1 MRPEHLDK
9 LRKDPMDNFIKMAAN
24 VFVLLLILLGYSL
37 MLAGIAALIR
47 TVFS

>member
-1 MRPEHLDK
+1 
-9 LRKDPMDNFIKMAAN
+9 MDNFIKMAAN